1 MLYGTN
7 SRRTP
12 NTKTSSTD
20 ITLGNSPS
28 DQMETQIVRKV
39 QQNYERWQVKKVD
52 NFQDQ
57 RQETNGE
64 DQLEN
69 DLHPGKGGTLYNGL
83 CDGDG
88 SARKKVPFQASE

>member
-1 MLYGTN
+1 
-7 SRRTP
+7 
-12 NTKTSSTD
+12 
-20 ITLGNSPS
+20 
-28 DQMETQIVRKV
+28 METQILRKV

-69 DLHPGKGGTLYNGL
+69 DLHPGKGGGGTLYNGL